1 MLDIMLPGIDGWE
14 VARRLRANPATA
26 AVPLV
31 IASILEP
38 SAEPGDPDDPLS
50 VEANAFLAKPF
61 TARQVE
67 TVIDRIVG
75 SPAAP
80 TTART
85 ENDSEGKP
93 MNRVLVVDDDA
104 DIRELVTFKLQQAGY
119 AVEAAADGQ
128 LGLDAALAN
137 TPELILLD
145 LMMPKLSGIEVC
157 RLLRDNDATA
167 DTPVILFTAKAQEAD
182 VQRGFLAGADDYIVK
197 PFSPREL
204 ITRVQ
209 AVLARARSH

>member
-1 MLDIMLPGIDGWE
+1 
-14 VARRLRANPATA
+14 
-26 AVPLV
+26 
-31 IASILEP
+31 
-38 SAEPGDPDDPLS
+38 
-50 VEANAFLAKPF
+50 
-61 TARQVE
+61 
-67 TVIDRIVG
+67 
-75 SPAAP
+75 
-80 TTART
+80 
-85 ENDSEGKP
+85 

-119 AVEAAADGQ
+119 TVQAASDGQ

-137 TPELILLD
+137 TPDLILLD

-182 VQRGFLAGADDYIVK
+182 VQRGFSAGADDYIVK
-197 PFSPREL
+197 PISPREL